1 MLEKR
6 VSNGDKLT
14 TAEEAR
20 LNKLTAA
27 HEARSQRK
35 KLKKMFRQPKLD
47 EDPNG
52 TKNCDALRF
61 APSKVIAN

>member
-1 MLEKR
+1 MLEKH

-27 HEARSQRK
+27 HEARAQRK
-35 KLKKMFRQPKLD
+35 KLKK
-47 EDPNG
+47 N
-52 TKNCDALRF
+52 
-61 APSKVIAN
+61 V